1 MPQRRPLLLLR
12 QRNVLTPPIQKH
24 QNYAILKSERTMS
37 AQGFL
42 LDLPI
47 LDKLL
52 ACHRVQVLSFTMMRA
67 ALIHPQSAH
76 LQLQYLV
83 TGQRIVT
90 TLGLVTWTSPSQ
102 PRQSRK
108 PAIISTIDLRGSS
121 PWMSSSFS
129 KEQQFSLMLL
139 TLQPTFLGH
148 FTYQPTWIRVHGE
161 KATWFYWLILSV
173 VFIFKKFKH
182 FNILLFN
189 GLLIELQL

>member
-1 MPQRRPLLLLR
+1 
-12 QRNVLTPPIQKH
+12 
-24 QNYAILKSERTMS
+24 MS

-148 FTYQPTWIRVHGE
+148 FTYQPTWIRGHSERV
-161 KATWFYWLILSV
+161 LIQLIDPLCCIYFQEV
-173 VFIFKKFKH
+173 QH